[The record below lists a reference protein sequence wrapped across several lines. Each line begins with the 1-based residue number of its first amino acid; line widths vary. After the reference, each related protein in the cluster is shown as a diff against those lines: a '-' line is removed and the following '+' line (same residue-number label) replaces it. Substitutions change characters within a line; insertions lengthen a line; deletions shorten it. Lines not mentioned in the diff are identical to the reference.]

1 MPWVT
6 LSVPLLTTC
15 VTFSRWTY
23 LCELYFLD
31 RANKMHNLLLKCFS
45 TFVFFLKAIEAH

>member
-6 LSVPLLTTC
+6 LSVLLLTTHM
-15 VTFSRWTY
+15 TFSRWVY

-31 RANKMHNLLLKCFS
+31 KENKTDNVVLKCFS
-45 TFVFFLKAIEAH
+45 TLFFS